1 MISAGIHSPKKR
13 GLIVLFQI
21 NDHSLVTENINEQ
34 KSFQVMLSRI
44 FDSPFELEGQSF
56 EHLYRISDLFIYTR
70 SLTFSSSDPHG
81 ISQCPFT
88 FQRILSLPLPLRPST
103 TNTTIPQDGFL
114 FCICVISFC
123 SPWDFF
129 VLV

>member
-13 GLIVLFQI
+13 GLIVLLQKRNRSICQMRDFQI

-56 EHLYRISDLFIYTR
+56 EHI
-70 SLTFSSSDPHG
+70 
-81 ISQCPFT
+81 
-88 FQRILSLPLPLRPST
+88 
-103 TNTTIPQDGFL
+103 
-114 FCICVISFC
+114 V
-123 SPWDFF
+123 
-129 VLV
+129 